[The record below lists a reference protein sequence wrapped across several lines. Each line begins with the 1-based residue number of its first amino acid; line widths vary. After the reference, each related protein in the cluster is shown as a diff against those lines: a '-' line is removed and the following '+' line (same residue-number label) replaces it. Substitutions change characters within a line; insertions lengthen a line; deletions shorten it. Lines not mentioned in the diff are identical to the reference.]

1 MMMMPMDLQ
10 LFLDLQYEA
19 AVHLLVHNMQRCF
32 QIISSFF
39 VPMKFTQSNE
49 FLLVRNSWYLAHSH
63 IFLLKQEQHN
73 EKVI

>member
-32 QIISSFF
+32 QIISPFF
-39 VPMKFTQSNE
+39 CADEIYTIQRIPSRK
-49 FLLVRNSWYLAHSH
+49 
-63 IFLLKQEQHN
+63 
-73 EKVI
+73 

>member
-1 MMMMPMDLQ
+1 MMMMSMDLQ

-39 VPMKFTQSNE
+39 VPMKFEQSNA
-49 FLLVRNSWYLAHSH
+49 FLLSS
-63 IFLLKQEQHN
+63 
-73 EKVI
+73 VIHDI

>member
-32 QIISSFF
+32 QIISPFF
-39 VPMKFTQSNE
+39 CEMKFTQSNA
-49 FLLVRNSWYLAHSH
+49 FLLSS
-63 IFLLKQEQHN
+63 
-73 EKVI
+73 VIYDI